1 MTTAAENAARYPYGN
16 PAPPAPGAPLDCGHN
31 PSPPEGGTGAAGYA
45 RTQTGRTVCYPCATE
60 HAREQMRAAALAGQ
74 PFAAYLSSD
83 GRRITTWTDAT
94 LAHVTAEW
102 HSLAFGHVEITH
114 VCATDPHGR
123 RWYGKGSGR
132 GMFLT
137 IRPTKETQR

>member
-45 RTQTGRTVCYPCATE
+45 RTTTGRTVCYPCATE
-60 HAREQMRAAALAGQ
+60 HEREQMRAAALAGQ

-83 GRRITTWTDAT
+83 GREITTWTGGT
-94 LAHVTAEW
+94 LARVISERA
-102 HSLAFGHVEITH
+102 SGQGFGTKITH
-114 VCATDPHGR
+114 IRAIDPHGR
-123 RWYGKGSGR
+123 RWHGKGSGR

-137 IRPTKETQR
+137 IRPTKERNR